1 MARIRLIVLA
11 VLAVFCMSAVAAA
24 AASASEGELVNKE
37 GNALAKNKFTVT
49 SGVGTLETASGTK
62 ITCKTDTGHGII
74 TSKTGGELTV
84 LFKGCTSSSLSCK
97 GGKDEEGEAPAGS
110 IYVLVGLLVKKSNET
125 ERLILLTIHKPG
137 TLEAGELEIV
147 CSGIKIKVKG
157 SFLSFTNFA
166 INKLSKDY
174 TLVFKQKK
182 GIQEP
187 DEYTNEKGEKIK
199 NNLESSIEGG
209 AFEKA
214 GEETSDIAL
223 FEEEVQFK

>member
-1 MARIRLIVLA
+1 MARIRLIGLA
-11 VLAVFCMSAVAAA
+11 VLAVFCMSAVGAA

-37 GNALAKNKFTVT
+37 GNALVKNKFTVT
-49 SGVGTLETASGTK
+49 SGQGTLETAAGTK
-62 ITCKTDTGHGII
+62 IICKKDTGHGIV

-84 LFKGCTSSSLSCK
+84 LFSGCTSGGLSCK

-110 IYVLVGLLVKKSNET
+110 IYVLLGILVKPSKNG

-147 CSGIKIKVKG
+147 CTGVKIKVKG
-157 SFLSFTNFA
+157 SLLTFNNFPVG
-166 INKLSKDY
+166 KLSKDY
-174 TLVFKQKK
+174 NFVFKQKK

-187 DEYTNEKGEKIK
+187 DEYENEAKEKIK
-199 NNLESSIEGG
+199 NHLEATVEGL

-214 GEETSDIAL
+214 GEEGTDLVL